1 MIYELRIYKILPGR
15 MPNIQ
20 QRFANVTTK
29 FFKKHGI
36 EVVGFWD
43 TVVGESDEFIY
54 MVRFKDL
61 ADRQAKFTAFMQDRE
76 WQEAKRASEA
86 DGPIVAN
93 VINKILSP
101 TLFSPMQ

>member
-1 MIYELRIYKILPGR
+1 MIYELRIYKIVPGR

-29 FFKKHGI
+29 LFEKHGI
-36 EVVGFWD
+36 SVVGFWD
-43 TVVGESDEFIY
+43 TMIGESDEFIY
-54 MVRFKDL
+54 MVEFKDL
-61 ADRQAKFTAFMQDRE
+61 AERQAKWAAFMQDSE

-101 TLFSPMQ
+101 TPFSPMK